1 MVKARVSKLLDRA
14 EDPAL
19 TLDYSYERQLEQ
31 LQQVK
36 RGLAEVVTSKKRV
49 EIQMQK
55 LTTQL
60 AGLDDQAKQ
69 ALKSGREDLAT
80 RILEKKHATTDQ
92 LNTLGAQIE
101 SLEAEQ
107 QKLETLESR
116 LRVKVEAFRTQK
128 EVIKA
133 QYGAAEAQVR
143 IGEAATGLSEE
154 LADVG
159 LAVERA
165 QNRTDEMRARAGA
178 IDELIENGVLD
189 DMTATTDSLEA
200 EINRVSSQQR
210 ISDDLARLKAEVGA

>member
-178 IDELIENGVLD
+178 IDELIERGVLD

>member
-55 LTTQL
+55 LTAQL

-80 RILEKKHATTDQ
+80 RILEKKHATADQ

-165 QNRTDEMRARAGA
+165 QNRTEEMRARAGA
-178 IDELIENGVLD
+178 IDELIESGVLE
-189 DMTATTDSLEA
+189 DMTATTGSLEA

-210 ISDDLARLKAEVGA
+210 VSDDLARLKAEVGA

>member
-80 RILEKKHATTDQ
+80 RILEKKHAITDQ

-165 QNRTDEMRARAGA
+165 QNRTEEMRARAGA
-178 IDELIENGVLD
+178 IDELIENGVLE